1 MHALLVG
8 SLSRIISDL
17 QNREYEPPQ
26 EKRKPSHVHS
36 QAVQSS
42 AVQEYPADDRANGK
56 LSNSSNVASR
66 IMQPKAKVVKG
77 SKNSRKAGWTIF
89 FAGFLVFFGFGQFL
103 DNFCTVLDT
112 FSKSPG
118 PTKYKSTDK
127 TECLTPMWCLPG
139 TCIIGRQDV
148 V

>member
-56 LSNSSNVASR
+56 LSNSSNVASI
-66 IMQPKAKVVKG
+66 IMQQKAKVVKG

-89 FAGFLVFFGFGQFL
+89 LPVFWFFLALDSFKTICVQFWTHFPNPRDL
-103 DNFCTVLDT
+103 LSIRVPIKL
-112 FSKSPG
+112 S
-118 PTKYKSTDK
+118 
-127 TECLTPMWCLPG
+127 
-139 TCIIGRQDV
+139 V
-148 V
+148 